1 MKAKFPDGTVI
12 VGGYVPKDSEKGTNE
27 KSPYKFSVKV
37 GELPPKDGEEKP
49 TPSWCSCA
57 SWHNSAAGIKKGDT
71 VLAWG
76 KLESREYENKTYW
89 TLNCDGFVF
98 ANKLMVGS
106 VPTPVTSTPLPNDFE
121 EIISDDE
128 LPF

>member
-1 MKAKFPDGTVI
+1 MKAKFPDGTVL
-12 VGGYVPKDSEKGTNE
+12 VAGYVPKDSEKGTNE

-37 GELPPKDGEEKP
+37 GGLPPKEGEEKP
-49 TPSWCSCA
+49 TPSWCNCA

-76 KLESREYENKTYW
+76 ELESREYEGKTYY

-98 ANKLMVGS
+98 ANKFVGGA
-106 VPTPVTSTPLPNDFE
+106 VPPPTEAISLSGNFE
-121 EIISDDE
+121 EIIGNDE